1 MTNEGANG
9 PCCEKTADTLDDL
22 VIQSDERRL
31 HLMSHLKDQRIHA
44 TKTGDNCEFARTDG
58 PGPHKIQEVNG
69 GDLEELSLNGF
80 SKLA

>member
-1 MTNEGANG
+1 
-9 PCCEKTADTLDDL
+9 
-22 VIQSDERRL
+22 
-31 HLMSHLKDQRIHA
+31 MSHLKDQRIHA